1 MLELESRMGDG
12 KRARRPAPRELARAR
27 DQRTTVHVY
36 RGAGAG
42 PEVSAPSTAPAAA
55 EERGAAPSAWRS
67 SSQGR
72 RCGPSGA
79 PTPSTRAAS
88 TAGSRTG
95 TSAPSAGCPW
105 TPLAEPSRCRRRGTN
120 YTSA

>member
-1 MLELESRMGDG
+1 MDETWRGTPSPHTAPGR
-12 KRARRPAPRELARAR
+12 RA
-27 DQRTTVHVY
+27 Q
-36 RGAGAG
+36 
-42 PEVSAPSTAPAAA
+42 VSAPSTAPAAA